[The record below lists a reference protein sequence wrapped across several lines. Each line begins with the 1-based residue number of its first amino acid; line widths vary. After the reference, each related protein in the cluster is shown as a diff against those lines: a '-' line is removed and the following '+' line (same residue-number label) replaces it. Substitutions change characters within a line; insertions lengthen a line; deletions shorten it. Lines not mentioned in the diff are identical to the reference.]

1 MISLCEFQDSG
12 EFQRIIQQEKNRR
25 SMGSRVYLILAKSGK
40 LISES
45 STIAPLFFE
54 VLSLV
59 DRFLFAEVASQLK
72 NGRNTL
78 RGKRHGIVKTI

>member
-1 MISLCEFQDSG
+1 MMSLCEFQDSG
-12 EFQRIIQQEKNRR
+12 EFQSN
-25 SMGSRVYLILAKSGK
+25 
-40 LISES
+40 
-45 STIAPLFFE
+45 TIAPLFFE

-78 RGKRHGIVKTI
+78 RGKRHGIVAIPCVEKGMAL

>member
-1 MISLCEFQDSG
+1 MMSLCEFQDSG
-12 EFQRIIQQEKNRR
+12 EFQSN
-25 SMGSRVYLILAKSGK
+25 
-40 LISES
+40 
-45 STIAPLFFE
+45 TIAPLFFE

-78 RGKRHGIVKTI
+78 RGKRHGIVKTIRLFLAFDGNFAQS